1 MNILVR
7 RIFLLAAFSIVMI
20 CIFHADKAYGASKS
34 SVKVAA
40 KRYNAVSY
48 RKQYKVASRSLPSRS
63 SNLNS
68 KNIINY
74 AKKYIGTKYAYGGSG
89 PGAFDCSGFTRY
101 IMGKFGIDLPHSARE
116 QFSYGMVVSR
126 SDLKQ
131 GDLIYFATSG
141 RNGIS
146 HVGIYMGDGYFIHA
160 SLQGV
165 MISSLNHSYY
175 SSRYVAATRLI
186 T

>member
-1 MNILVR
+1 MNTFGR
-7 RIFLLAAFSIVMI
+7 RVFLLAAFSIAMI
-20 CIFHADKAYGASKS
+20 CIFHADRAYGASKS

-40 KRYNAVSY
+40 RRYNAVSY
-48 RKQYKVASRSLPSRS
+48 RRQYKAASRSLSSRT
-63 SNLNS
+63 SNLDS
-68 KNIINY
+68 KNIIHY
-74 AKKYIGTKYAYGGSG
+74 AKNYIGAIYVHGGSG
-89 PGAFDCSGFTRY
+89 PGAFDCSGFTKY

-116 QFSYGMVVSR
+116 QFSYGTVVSR